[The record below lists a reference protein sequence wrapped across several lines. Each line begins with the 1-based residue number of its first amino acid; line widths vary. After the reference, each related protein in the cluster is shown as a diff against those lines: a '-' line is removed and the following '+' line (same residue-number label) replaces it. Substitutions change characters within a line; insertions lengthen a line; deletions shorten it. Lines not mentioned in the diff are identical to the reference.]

1 MQGTLVVSRK
11 KQQREFTATV
21 NHGFFYTR
29 VATNEEEREREENLP
44 FLLPLPLNPNTDMP
58 LISLCNITA
67 CTNKQVM
74 RIEKMITT
82 CADKML

>member
-29 VATNEEEREREENLP
+29 VATNEEERERKENLP
-44 FLLPLPLNPNTDMP
+44 FLLHALTFKP
-58 LISLCNITA
+58 
-67 CTNKQVM
+67 QY
-74 RIEKMITT
+74 
-82 CADKML
+82 